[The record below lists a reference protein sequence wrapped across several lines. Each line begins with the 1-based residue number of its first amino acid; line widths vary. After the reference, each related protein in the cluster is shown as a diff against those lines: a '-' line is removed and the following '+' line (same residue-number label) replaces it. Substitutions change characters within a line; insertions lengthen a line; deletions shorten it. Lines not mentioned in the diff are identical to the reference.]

1 MVALQGPFAVNHTY
15 YCSYSVYRDN
25 HYTPPPGVHV
35 LHVLAGN
42 FTFCVQGLPLHAPTW
57 GPCATFVH
65 VLAGNFTFCVQGL
78 PLHAPT
84 WGHVLH
90 VLAGN
95 FTFCVQGLSL
105 HAPTWGPA
113 ACVSLV
119 SKQLP

>member
-1 MVALQGPFAVNHTY
+1 M
-15 YCSYSVYRDN
+15 
-25 HYTPPPGVHV
+25 PPPGVHV
-35 LHVLAGN
+35 LHV
-42 FTFCVQGLPLHAPTW
+42 
-57 GPCATFVH
+57 
-65 VLAGNFTFCVQGL
+65 
-78 PLHAPT
+78 
-84 WGHVLH
+84 H